1 MNENFKLE
9 RNCILLQLWD
19 YMKIFPLLSFQYEYK
34 YEVKDPEKMLF
45 FDKNEA
51 GDAQGKVIK
60 KIRLV
65 KEKVIVIML
74 HSQLSNAN

>member
-1 MNENFKLE
+1 
-9 RNCILLQLWD
+9 
-19 YMKIFPLLSFQYEYK
+19 MKIFPLLSFQYEYK

-65 KEKVIVIML
+65 KEKVIVIMF